1 MCTRAV
7 GVLSRFLEEEGL
19 ATTQIALV
27 RLHTEKI
34 KPPRALWVPFELG
47 RPLGAPNDPAFQ
59 NKVLMAA
66 LRLLEKPSGPVLA
79 DFPDDAPVSKGEPAM
94 LACPYIPQSEV
105 TEGTEAEKLCQCFK
119 AEIASLRPWY
129 DISLQKRQRSTVGV
143 SKLSMAEIGDFL
155 CSFLTDGIPPNP
167 RSEIPFASEI
177 RYTAD
182 DLKAY
187 YNESVTAQ
195 PGMESTDSKPLA
207 EWFWKDTFAGKVLLG
222 AREVCLKSPDQA
234 IQRAALVPREF
245 APPPP
250 PGAGQPPP
258 RPQG

>member
-27 RLHTEKI
+27 RLHTEKV

-47 RPLGAPNDPAFQ
+47 RPLGAPSDPAFQ
-59 NKVLMAA
+59 RKVLMAA
-66 LRLLEKPSGPVLA
+66 LKLLERPSGPVLA
-79 DFPDDAPVSKGEPAM
+79 DFPQDAPISKGEPTV
-94 LACPYIPQSEV
+94 LACPYIPPSEV
-105 TEGTEAEKLCQCFK
+105 TEGTDTEKLCQCFK
-119 AEIASLRPWY
+119 AEIASLRSWY

-143 SKLSMAEIGDFL
+143 SKLSMAEIGDFF
-155 CSFLTDGIPPNP
+155 CYFVTQGMPEHP
-167 RSEIPFASEI
+167 RSEVPFASEI
-177 RYTAD
+177 RYAAD

-187 YNESVTAQ
+187 YNEAVTVQ
-195 PGMESTDSKPLA
+195 PGMETTDSKALA
-207 EWFWKDTFAGKVLLG
+207 EWFWKKTIAAKVLLA

-245 APPPP
+245 APPVPQ
-250 PGAGQPPP
+250 GAGQPPP
-258 RPQG
+258 GRA

>member
-1 MCTRAV
+1 M
-7 GVLSRFLEEEGL
+7 LSRYLEEEGL

-27 RLHTEKI
+27 RPHTEKI

-59 NKVLMAA
+59 RKVLMAA
-66 LRLLEKPSGPVLA
+66 LKLLERPAGPVLE
-79 DFPDDAPVSKGEPAM
+79 DFPEDAPASAGEPAL
-94 LACPYIPQSEV
+94 LACPYIPPTEV

-119 AEIASLRPWY
+119 AEVASLRPWY

-143 SKLSMAEIGDFL
+143 SKLSMKEIGDFL
-155 CSFLTDGIPPNP
+155 CSFLIQGIPPNP
-167 RSEIPFASEI
+167 RTEIPFASEI
-177 RYTAD
+177 RYAAD

-187 YNESVTAQ
+187 YIESVTAQ
-195 PGMESTDSKPLA
+195 PGAETTDSKALA

-245 APPPP
+245 APPAPPQEAGPP
-250 PGAGQPPP
+250 PQ
-258 RPQG
+258 RPQQ